1 MVRDFSNSARFEL
14 AAPSMQAAILGIAL
28 CLYLA
33 VWFLMSFDANAY
45 LQIDSADYRLL
56 GRSIFTDLNFPSSFR
71 TPVFPAFQGF
81 WETLLGLSVSQYIVV
96 QILLALIN
104 VYLLGRL
111 VSFFAGSLWQLL
123 VMLVFSVDLLTI
135 QVTNYVL
142 SETLFSF
149 LLLLSLN
156 LLLTIHSSAKNRYG
170 IAIMCGISFGLFALC
185 RPVGQY
191 IPFLLIPWI
200 IVFRRGDHSCKSRW
214 IVSAL
219 IIVFSLSLIHVW
231 KLNNLI
237 NKGHYFTSIT
247 TSFNMYNYRAAWNV
261 AYRDGRPFDDV
272 KVEFDKKR
280 DNFIRKNPQMSDY
293 ELGQY
298 FTREGLSII
307 LSTPKETFFQAV
319 RGFVFLYGGIYN
331 SSLDR
336 IFQNDI
342 AQKTAQAYSLI
353 YNMLLYLGV
362 LLGIYY
368 WKVFGSQQRSL
379 FVLCGLVVFYF
390 TFFSIGVESYAR
402 LRAPIMPYLA
412 FTSVIGWVTW
422 LKKRSIIK
430 NDWLPST

>member
-1 MVRDFSNSARFEL
+1 MAKGWLNNSSFDSATAKL
-14 AAPSMQAAILGIAL
+14 QAAILLMAL

-33 VWFLMSFDANAY
+33 IWYLMSFDESAY

-56 GRSIFTDLNFPSSFR
+56 GKSIFTNFSFPSSFR

-81 WETLLGLSVSQYIVV
+81 WEALLSFSISQYIVI

-104 VYLLGRL
+104 IYLLGRL
-111 VSFFAGSLWQLL
+111 VSFFAGVAWQLIA
-123 VMLVFSVDLLTI
+123 MLVFSVDLLTM
-135 QVTNYVL
+135 QVANYVL

-156 LLLTIHSSAKNRYG
+156 MLLTIHASAKNRYG
-170 IAIMCGISFGLFALC
+170 LAIICGVCFGLFALC

-191 IPFLLIPWI
+191 IPFALVPWI
-200 IVFRRGDHSCKSRW
+200 ILFRRDEHDYKSRW

-219 IIVFSLSLIHVW
+219 VVVVSLSLVHAW
-231 KLNNLI
+231 KLNNLV

-280 DNFIRKNPQMSDY
+280 NEFIRENSHMSSY
-293 ELGQY
+293 EIGQH

-307 LSTPKETFFQAV
+307 LLTPKETFFQAV

-336 IFQNDI
+336 IFNNDI
-342 AQKTAQAYSLI
+342 ALKAAQAYSLL
-353 YNMLLYLGV
+353 YNMMLYLGV
-362 LLGIYY
+362 LLSFYY
-368 WKVFGSQQRSL
+368 WKVFDAQKRSL

-402 LRAPIMPYLA
+402 LRAPIMPYLVCV
-412 FTSVIGWVTW
+412 SIVGWVTW
-422 LKKRSIIK
+422 LRSVRFLK
-430 NDWLPST
+430 H